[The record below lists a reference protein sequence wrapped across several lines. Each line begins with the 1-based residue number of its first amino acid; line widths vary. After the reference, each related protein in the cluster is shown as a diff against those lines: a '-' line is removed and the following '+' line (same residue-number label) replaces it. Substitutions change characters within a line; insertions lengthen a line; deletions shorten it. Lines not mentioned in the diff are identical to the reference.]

1 MSEKMTESKWAK
13 ERTLMFGYADKRVKE
28 WVALKKFMDKKNVG
42 MISLGKF
49 IAQVLKYEL

>member
-1 MSEKMTESKWAK
+1 MAESKWAK
-13 ERTLMFGYADKRVKE
+13 EKTLMFGYADKRVKE